1 MGNKVGRVKWF
12 NDRKGFGFIEGDNQQ
27 DIFVHHTDILADG
40 YRSLKEG
47 DLVEY
52 LASPGPKGLKA
63 SAVRRVADEG
73 RGNFADPAEAPGIV
87 SGMHPRHEPERG

>member
-12 NDRKGFGFIEGDNQQ
+12 NDRKGFGFIEGENQQ

-47 DLVEY
+47 DMVEY

-63 SAVRRVADEG
+63 SAVRRVDG
-73 RGNFADPAEAPGIV
+73 GVRGNCTDAAVTPDIV
-87 SGMHPRHEPERG
+87 SELHPRHEPERG